1 MCLIAFAWQAH
12 PDYPLILAANR
23 DEYFARPAEPMHWWP
38 DAPLL
43 AGRDRTGGGTWLAL
57 TRSGRLAALTNYRD
71 PTRHRPGAPSRGALV
86 VAAALADAAPLAVL
100 ERLAERKDEYPPFN
114 LLVIDRDE
122 AAILESRTG
131 RVAPIP
137 PGLHVLSNALL
148 NTPWPKAE
156 RARELLDAAIF
167 PQPSHERLLALLTDR
182 AHAPDELLPDTGIAP
197 DWERALSAIFVQTPG
212 YGTRCSTLV
221 LRRADGVTEV
231 EEITW
236 NEAGEAAGSVRF
248 SMTPSD

>member
-86 VAAALADAAPLAVL
+86 VAAALADSAPLAVL

-137 PGLHVLSNALL
+137 PCLHVLSNALL

-156 RARELLDAAIF
+156 RARELLGAAIF

-248 SMTPSD
+248 SVTPSD

>member
-71 PTRHRPGAPSRGALV
+71 PTQHRPGAPSRGALV
-86 VAAALADAAPLAVL
+86 VAAALADSAPLAVL

-114 LLVIDRDE
+114 LIVIDRNE

-131 RVAPIP
+131 RVALIP
-137 PGLHVLSNALL
+137 PSLHVLSNALL

-156 RARELLDAAIF
+156 RARELLGAAIF
-167 PQPSHERLLALLTDR
+167 PRPSRERLLALLTDR
-182 AHAPDELLPDTGIAP
+182 AHAPDDLLPETGIAP
-197 DWERALSAIFVQTPG
+197 DWERALSAIFVQAPG

-221 LRRADGVTEV
+221 LRRADGTTEV

-236 NEAGEAAGSVRF
+236 NEEGKMASSVRF
-248 SMTPSD
+248 SVTPSD

>member
-86 VAAALADAAPLAVL
+86 VAAALADSAPLAVL

-114 LLVIDRDE
+114 LIVIDHDE

-248 SMTPSD
+248 SVTPSD

>member
-71 PTRHRPGAPSRGALV
+71 PTQHRPGAPSRGALV
-86 VAAALADAAPLAVL
+86 VAAALADSAPLAVL

-114 LLVIDRDE
+114 LIVIDRDE

-131 RVAPIP
+131 RIAPIP

-156 RARELLDAAIF
+156 RARELLGATLF
-167 PQPSHERLLALLTDR
+167 PRPSRERLLALLTDW
-182 AHAPDELLPDTGIAP
+182 AHAPDDLLPETGIAP
-197 DWERALSAIFVQTPG
+197 DRERALSAIFVQAPG

-221 LRRADGVTEV
+221 LRRADGTTEV

-248 SMTPSD
+248 SVTPSD